1 MLRFFYDHWFRLI
14 HNHLLIYN
22 TCWEDSRIDRNLLQL
37 NRDST
42 VLVITSAG
50 ENALHYLQ
58 DDPKWVHTVDINP
71 RQNALLE
78 LKKALIQTDSF
89 EGLTALFTEGKHP
102 EYRTIYQKVRTHL
115 PRYALTYWDR
125 RIEVF
130 SPSGP
135 GLYFSGGAGRFAKTL
150 HRLFKIAG
158 VYDHVDRLFDEQDM
172 ETRRRLFETIFDRL
186 MRSKK
191 SGWMLNTLTFGFS
204 GVPPQ
209 QLNAIHDVPSY
220 LYRCLYPLFV
230 TQRAADNHFW
240 RLYWKGS
247 YSASVRPDYLF
258 PDTFSHIK
266 ARLDCLSISTETIT
280 QHLKRTPR
288 TYSHIVLLDQQDWML
303 NDQEA
308 FRAQWEAILAR
319 TEPGSK
325 ILFRSVCVDREFLPE
340 LASNA
345 LYFDD
350 DSVLG
355 LIHEDR
361 VHTYASTHLGI
372 VR

>member
-1 MLRFFYDHWFRLI
+1 MLRFIYDRWFRLI

-50 ENALHYLQ
+50 ENALHYLL
-58 DDPKWVHTVDINP
+58 DDPKWVHAVDMNP

-78 LKKALIQTDSF
+78 LKKVLIQTDSF

-102 EYRTIYQKVRTHL
+102 EYRTIYQQVRKHL
-115 PRYALTYWDR
+115 PEYAQIYWDS

-135 GLYFSGGAGRFAKTL
+135 GLYFSGGAGRFARTL
-150 HRLFKIAG
+150 HHLFSVAG
-158 VYDHVDRLFDEQDM
+158 VHDDVDRLFEEQDM
-172 ETRRRLFETIFDRL
+172 QTRHQLFDTIFNRL
-186 MRSKK
+186 MSSKR

-209 QLNAIHDVPSY
+209 QLNAIDDIQSY

-258 PDTFSHIK
+258 PDAFSHIQ
-266 ARLDCLSISTETIT
+266 AQLDCLSISTETIT
-280 QHLKRTPR
+280 QHLKRTTR
-288 TYSHIVLLDQQDWML
+288 TYSHLVLLDQQDWL
-303 NDQEA
+303 LKDQVA
-308 FRAQWEAILAR
+308 FKEQWESILAR
-319 TEPGSK
+319 THPGSR
-325 ILFRSVCVDREFLPE
+325 ILFRSVCPDRDFLPDV
-340 LASNA
+340 ARNA

-350 DSVLG
+350 DAVSDF
-355 LIHEDR
+355 IHEDR
-361 VHTYASTHLGI
+361 VNTYASTHLGI